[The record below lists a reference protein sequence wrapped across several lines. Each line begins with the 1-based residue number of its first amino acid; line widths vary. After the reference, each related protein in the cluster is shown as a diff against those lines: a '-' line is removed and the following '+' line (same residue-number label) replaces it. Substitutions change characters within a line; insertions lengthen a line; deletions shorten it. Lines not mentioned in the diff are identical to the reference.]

1 MTLQFDGYS
10 DVVQIGEGGLGN
22 VYRAVRK
29 STDGV
34 VAIKELREV
43 GVGSPVWHR
52 ARREL
57 KALLRLRGHPNVVY
71 VEEII
76 EGPIGPCLVMEFA
89 PGGSLMDRLTA
100 AGPLSVPELVLVG
113 QHVSQALSAAHRLGI
128 IHRDIKP
135 HNLLVGAFGQ
145 VKVCDFGIAALV
157 RGAEGRT
164 QTQAITLTYASPEEL
179 DGAEEVGPPA
189 DVYSFGATL
198 LHLATGRRP
207 SFRDRMGSD
216 LGEELAANADPIVDE
231 VLDLIREC
239 LARDPENRPTMTD
252 LASRFDE
259 MSARLGQFRIQ
270 GFRVTAPARAAFP
283 EMRNP
288 PQLSPQAPT
297 VQRSISASE
306 RTVTTARAAADGAP
320 EPSLGAQHSPSA
332 HRRPVILVGGL
343 LLALVASAGA
353 VAVIASAGRD
363 EQTLSGPASLPDA
376 QNQRAGEDIL
386 TPAEVSDSIVSSAS
400 SPTETSAATAATFV
414 SAETTEVVEAAT
426 ALTLSTPIVE
436 PIHPVNPRGVAV
448 AEDGS
453 VVFTDDHRVVRIES
467 DGSTRVL
474 AGGAS
479 PGVVNSPE
487 GVALRPDGTVV
498 FADNGSNRVMSISPS
513 GVVSVLAGTGA
524 EGFGGDGGAAANAV
538 LDGPVGVAIMPDGS
552 VVFAD
557 NGNHRIRRIDPS
569 GVIATVAGSGAAGL
583 GGDGAALTSPLN
595 KPQGVVIERD
605 GSIVIA
611 DTFNHRVRRLGVD
624 GTILTIAG
632 NGTKGSSGDGG
643 PATSAQLS
651 LPVGVAVLPD
661 GSIAV
666 ADYGNGKIR
675 VVHPD
680 GTISTLAGAGA
691 QGYSGDGG
699 PATLALLNKPQGV
712 AVTAGGAVVVT
723 DTENWRLRLVSA
735 GTITTLLA

>member
-1 MTLQFDGYS
+1 MTGFPGYS
-10 DVVQIGEGGLGN
+10 DVRRVGEGGLGN
-22 VYRAVRK
+22 LYRAVRD
-29 STDGV
+29 STGGV
-34 VAIKELREV
+34 VAIKELRDV
-43 GVGSPVWHR
+43 GVGSPVGHR

-57 KALLRLRGHPNVVY
+57 EALLRLKGHPYVVS

-76 EGPIGPCLVMEFA
+76 EGPAGPCLVMEFA
-89 PGGSLMDRLTA
+89 TGGSLMDRLA
-100 AGPLSVPELVLVG
+100 SGPFTGPELVLVG
-113 QHVSQALSAAHRLGI
+113 QHVALALNAAHDLGI
-128 IHRDIKP
+128 VHRDVKP
-135 HNLLVGAFGQ
+135 HNLLIGSFGQ

-611 DTFNHRVRRLGVD
+611 DTFNHRVRRLGTD

-632 NGTKGSSGDGG
+632 NGTKGSDGDGG